1 MFNILTRDEETRGQ
15 IGFSVS
21 QSYIYSLRLVVSFPT
36 SLSTLCC
43 WSATSSSSFLLNIH
57 SSPTVETFV
66 LARSRVDADDTMV
79 NDDVHEIH
87 FAILSY

>member
-1 MFNILTRDEETRGQ
+1 MVNILMRNEETRGQ

-21 QSYIYSLRLVVSFPT
+21 QSYIYSLSLIVSFPT
-36 SLSTLCC
+36 SLLALCC
-43 WSATSSSSFLLNIH
+43 WSTMSLSLFLLNIH
-57 SSPTVETFV
+57 SMLMVETFI

-79 NDDVHEIH
+79 NDVHEIH